1 MTHEISLLKLQMQ
14 MTKNRSFL
22 ETQPHEELR
31 QEFLKTIRFVSN
43 NQKGKTI
50 RKELAGK

>member
-1 MTHEISLLKLQMQ
+1 MQ

-22 ETQPHEELR
+22 ETQPHKELR
-31 QEFLKTIRFVSN
+31 QEFLETNKKIFLKH

-50 RKELAGK
+50 RKELAGEKRLT